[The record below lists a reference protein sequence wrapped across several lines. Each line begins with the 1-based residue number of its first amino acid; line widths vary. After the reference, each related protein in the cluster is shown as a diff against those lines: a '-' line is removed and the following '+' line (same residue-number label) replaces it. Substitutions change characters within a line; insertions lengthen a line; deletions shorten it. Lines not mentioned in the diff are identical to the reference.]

1 MIDEVSSDGAADPL
15 LLLQLPTLLLPHPF
29 IHLMLELLFLPQH
42 ATVSAPPSQHPTASA
57 DPSLHRS
64 VIDMSSIY
72 HAPTA
77 QDYLHPQLLLLP
89 LTVMLKPL

>member
-29 IHLMLELLFLPQH
+29 INLMLELLFLPQH
-42 ATVSAPPSQHPTASA
+42 ATVSAPPSQHLFASA
-57 DPSLHRS
+57 DLSLHRS

-72 HAPTA
+72 HARITFT
-77 QDYLHPQLLLLP
+77 PQLLLLP
-89 LTVMLKPL
+89 LTVMLKPF